1 MQVNKMKKFLVS
13 ILVVLMLCPCQIY
26 ASEVFETS
34 VSLCY
39 GGDAYSVDYVF
50 AIEEDTDVLSVSVSD
65 KNCMFDWNYVKDEA
79 RLYLSLASGNV
90 ISKSKTIA
98 TIGMSKDAVLE
109 PVSAI
114 VNGNIKDGVYAYH
127 TDGEKCENCG
137 IASDSGEYDINGDG
151 MTDVKDVMVA
161 LKAVVNEEI
170 LDGADVSGDGK
181 ITLIDVIRIL
191 KAVVK

>member
-1 MQVNKMKKFLVS
+1 MKKFLVS

-50 AIEEDTDVLSVSVSD
+50 AVPEGTDVLSVSVSD

-98 TIGMSKDAVLE
+98 TVGISKNAVLE
-109 PVSAI
+109 PVSVI
-114 VNGNIKDGVYAYH
+114 VNGNIKNGVYAYH
-127 TDGEKCENCG
+127 TDGEKCSNCG
-137 IASDSGEYDINGDG
+137 FVLVVSKYDINGDG
-151 MTDVKDVMVA
+151 TAD
-161 LKAVVNEEI
+161 I
-170 LDGADVSGDGK
+170 LDVLLVLNAVINDNVLEGADINGDNK
-181 ITLIDVIRIL
+181 LSLIDVLQLL
-191 KAVVK
+191 KMVAN